1 MNNLD
6 NFCLY
11 SNAFDTNIREHFRK
25 LRKDPRLFDV
35 TLATEDGKH
44 IQAHKIILS
53 AGSNFFSDIFL
64 KTNQTDL
71 DMLIYLKGIHSDK
84 LESILDFIYEG
95 EILIT
100 QGTLKIFIETAKELQ
115 VKGIEDE
122 LTGIRENMD
131 DTENNYHNKSQTLYN
146 NKNSEEEQVTDTTDT
161 NEGKTDVRIK
171 KENMT
176 QRNNDELSHQIKK
189 MVEKYGGIWKCRV
202 CGKTSPSNRHGD
214 IIRHAERHIE
224 GMSYSCHICN
234 RTLPNRHNL
243 SNHIS
248 NIHSE
253 LFTCDICEKSGMNR
267 KAFINHKWRQHTLSN
282 RLCYAKLP

>member
-1 MNNLD
+1 MLICQMNNLD

-131 DTENNYHNKSQTLYN
+131 DTENNYHNKSQTLF
-146 NKNSEEEQVTDTTDT
+146 KPPSS
-161 NEGKTDVRIK
+161 TDVCL
-171 KENMT
+171 
-176 QRNNDELSHQIKK
+176 DL
-189 MVEKYGGIWKCRV
+189 
-202 CGKTSPSNRHGD
+202 
-214 IIRHAERHIE
+214 
-224 GMSYSCHICN
+224 
-234 RTLPNRHNL
+234 
-243 SNHIS
+243 
-248 NIHSE
+248 
-253 LFTCDICEKSGMNR
+253 
-267 KAFINHKWRQHTLSN
+267 
-282 RLCYAKLP
+282 AK